1 MTWWG
6 WLIIVAVASA
16 ATGLVVW
23 LAMRHRSSDAAADA
37 AQEVIDER
45 RRIERGQEAD
55 MRDAMHHDNPFRV
68 PPDSDT

>member
-6 WLIIVAVASA
+6 WLIIAAVCSV
-16 ATGLVVW
+16 ATGVIVW
-23 LAMRHRSSDAAADA
+23 IVMRRRATDAAADA

-55 MRDAMHHDNPFRV
+55 MRDAMHGDNPFRV
-68 PPDSDT
+68 PPGGST